1 MKTEAFSLSDI
12 PRAALRSAIRP
23 GFGSTSTERWGTR
36 RRRSGLRRSPVPG
49 AGRCSAWTCR
59 STASRE
65 GRPEPFTPWQVA
77 PELRKLL
84 AWMQAPGWEHISL
97 YATSMGV
104 WFSMLALSEEPLERA
119 LFVSP
124 VVDMEQL
131 IRKLMR
137 WAKVTEAQLERE
149 KIIPTELGETLSWDY
164 YSFVREHPIRHW
176 EVPTAILFGERDH
189 LTDLE
194 TVEMFARRF
203 GAELE
208 VIPDSRHWFQDP
220 TQLAALAA
228 WTERQLSAC

>member
-12 PRAALRSAIRP
+12 PVLLYGAPSARVWLHVH
-23 GFGSTSTERWGTR
+23 GKMGYKEEAERFAEIACPRGWQVLSLDLPEHGQR
-36 RRRSGLRRSPVPG
+36 K
-49 AGRCSAWTCR
+49 
-59 STASRE
+59 
-65 GRPEPFTPWQVA
+65 GRPEPFTPWA
-77 PELRKLL
+77 GGAELRKLL
-84 AWMQAPGWEHISL
+84 AWMRPRWEHISL